1 MVFIGDPKA
10 LMLIHHP
17 LTSTTIIIYQRMAM
31 IRRKTMALT
40 DTVEYSLREAQENL
54 RNALAF
60 SARNEKPY
68 VSKHIADMLA
78 NIDNIIDT
86 ADVIEHLKELEQDSD

>member
-1 MVFIGDPKA
+1 
-10 LMLIHHP
+10 
-17 LTSTTIIIYQRMAM
+17 
-31 IRRKTMALT
+31 MALT
-40 DTVEYSLREAQENL
+40 NSVEYSLREAQESL

-60 SARNEKPY
+60 SARGEKPY

-86 ADVIEHLKELEQDSD
+86 ADVIEQLRELEQEQD

>member
-1 MVFIGDPKA
+1 
-10 LMLIHHP
+10 
-17 LTSTTIIIYQRMAM
+17 
-31 IRRKTMALT
+31 MALT

-86 ADVIEHLKELEQDSD
+86 ADVIEHLKELEQEQDPD